1 MEKDKMNKGELML
14 EILQKK
20 SRTKKEWIKKCTN
33 QGINVKTFYYHFKR
47 YKEKGVIKHKS
58 EEDEWMYLAPKDQAD
73 TNEIRLYMDQI
84 KSDNKKIRALGAD
97 ELINLCKSKV
107 VTHDQFLMRFFE
119 TAFNDESFKDVHAK
133 LLEAFRCILIRYLT
147 EENPE
152 MVKNLLDKYKDAI
165 KGFAISGSLK
175 LQEDAIYT
183 LRFCPGRDVLEVL
196 YKKIIKSEKQ
206 DYNYLKEAIQDC
218 LKSHLQNY
226 KVEIKRKLFEIAT
239 NKGLDVEINE
249 RAVNLLY
256 ELSGLRPKIL
266 A

>member
-1 MEKDKMNKGELML
+1 MENNKKNKGELML

-20 SRTKKEWIKKCTN
+20 SRAKKEWIKECTK
-33 QGINVKTFYYHFKR
+33 QGISVKTFYYHFKR
-47 YKEKGVIKHKS
+47 YKEEGVIKHKS
-58 EEDEWMYLAPKDQAD
+58 EEDEWMYLAPKDLAD

-84 KSDNKKIRALGAD
+84 NSDNKKIRALGAD
-97 ELINLCKSKV
+97 ELINLCQSKV
-107 VTHDQFLMRFFE
+107 VTHDQFLMHFFE
-119 TAFNDESFKDVHAK
+119 TAFKNESFKDVHAK

-165 KGFAISGSLK
+165 KGFAISGSLN
-175 LQEDAIYT
+175 LQSDAIYT

-206 DYNYLKEAIQDC
+206 DYKYLKEAIQDC

-239 NKGLDVEINE
+239 NKGLYVEFNE
-249 RAVNLLY
+249 RAVDLLY
-256 ELSGLRPKIL
+256 ELSGFQIKIL